1 MKRILSILMICF
13 LCCGLLS
20 GCRPSPAT
28 DDQSETTGTTQPSQ
42 ETIPIQIL
50 PSGSGVDFIPPT
62 LPVGLVPENTDDS
75 DYQIPPGEE
84 PTINHEEQ

>member
-1 MKRILSILMICF
+1 MKHILSILMICF

-20 GCRPSPAT
+20 GCRSSSSA
-28 DDQSETTGTTQPSQ
+28 DDRTETTGTTQSSQ

-62 LPVGLVPENTDDS
+62 LPVDTVPENTDDS

-84 PTINHEEQ
+84 PTINHEVQ